1 MCAAE
6 TIASPAHLAQ
16 RPPHVPPDRVV
27 DVDIYRMPGSETDF
41 LAAWKALQAS
51 STRRLLW
58 TPRNGGHWL
67 VVRSDDVAHIYADH
81 ENFSSR
87 ITIVPREWGEQYPLR
102 PTTLDPPEH
111 LKYRRVLTKVL
122 SADRVRPAESHV
134 RTLAAAAAVRLQP
147 RGRCEFISEFA
158 AELPLALFA
167 RLADIPPEHTSVLPR
182 YAEDPR
188 GEEGLVPVEPIMD
201 RFAAFLRNI
210 IAERRQRPGSDLISV
225 IAASNID
232 GRPIDA
238 DEACE
243 LATAVL
249 TGGLD
254 TVVSTLGLMVRHLAQ
269 DTALRRRLVT
279 DPSQIPLA
287 VAGMLRRFPIMTK
300 ARLAR
305 HDREIDGVVIR
316 AGDMVVLPPLSDDS
330 EDALRSGRRKSTH
343 ATFGNGV
350 HRCPGATLAQRELEI
365 MIEQWLARIPD
376 FQLDP
381 SHPLRMQGGVL
392 GAVLTLP
399 LHWNVPAN
407 VTASP

>member
-6 TIASPAHLAQ
+6 TLASAPPLAQ
-16 RPPHVPPDRVV
+16 RPPHVPADRVV
-27 DVDIYRMPGSETDF
+27 DVDLYRLPGSEADF
-41 LAAWKALQAS
+41 LAAWKAVQATS
-51 STRRLLW
+51 HRRLLW
-58 TPRNGGHWL
+58 TPYNGGHWL
-67 VVRSDDVAHIYADH
+67 VMRGEDVAHIYADH
-81 ENFSSR
+81 VNFSSR
-87 ITIVPREWGEQYPLR
+87 ITIVPREWGERYPLR

-122 SADRVRPAESHV
+122 SPDLVQQAESHL
-134 RTLAAAAAVRLQP
+134 RTLAAAAAARLQP

-158 AELPLALFA
+158 AGLPLALFA
-167 RLADIPPEHTSVLPR
+167 LLADIPPAQTEVLPR

-188 GEEGLVPVEPIMD
+188 GDEGLVPAEPIMD

-210 IAERRQRPGSDLISV
+210 IAERRQHPGSDLISA
-225 IAASNID
+225 IATSTVD
-232 GRPIDA
+232 GRPINA

-269 DTALRRRLVT
+269 DTALRRRLVD
-279 DPSQIPLA
+279 DPTRIPAA
-287 VAGMLRRFPIMTK
+287 VATMLRRFPIMTK

-305 HDREIDGVVIR
+305 HDHEIDGVVIR

-330 EDALRSGRRKSTH
+330 EEHLPTGRRKSPH

-365 MIEQWLARIPD
+365 MLAQWLAHVPD
-376 FQLDP
+376 FQLDSSNP
-381 SHPLRMQGGVL
+381 PRMQSGVL

-399 LHWNVPAN
+399 LMWNAPVD
-407 VTASP
+407 VTASS